1 MQNMG
6 EGDCPFEFNFDAKT
20 FKAGDTVS
28 FRVEG
33 MDDFPFV
40 GTLIDVH
47 AEHVTINVD
56 EPGGSTTYR
65 GTREDR
71 PLVSADQI

>member
-1 MQNMG
+1 MQNMD

-47 AEHVTINVD
+47 AEHVTINVE
-56 EPGGSTTYR
+56 EPGGSITYR